1 MGLNP
6 CRGIKWKESG
16 EHSELSARIW
26 NAAKSLKIS
35 AVVKKNKNLR
45 SEKENALEI
54 FFRQPEEKAECR
66 YLKSQRDWMPLIV
79 RLRAGLIDEDS
90 LAPIL
95 HPD

>member
-1 MGLNP
+1 MGFNP
-6 CRGIKWKESG
+6 CRGINWKESG

-35 AVVKKNKNLR
+35 AIVKEKIFVLR
-45 SEKENALEI
+45 KKTRLK
-54 FFRQPEEKAECR
+54 FFCQPEEKAECR

-79 RLRAGLIDEDS
+79 HLRAGLIDEDS

>member
-1 MGLNP
+1 MGFNP
-6 CRGIKWKESG
+6 CRGINWKESG

-35 AVVKKNKNLR
+35 AVVKEKNLS
-45 SEKENALEI
+45 SEKENTLEI
-54 FFRQPEEKAECR
+54 FFCQPEEKAECR